1 MSIDYLAKLNAHS
14 RDKNI
19 TFKDEGHIYNVCGE
33 TDFTSVTT
41 WIHSFVENFDADQI
55 ITNMMSSK
63 NWKSSKYYGKTRG
76 QIKAIWDENRINAS
90 TAGTKLHYDI
100 ECVYNQMEVK
110 NDSIKKMSY
119 LLNSF
124 FKRQMVINYIY
135 NHPDRVIRFYR
146 MHNKIYVRFNI
157 YDDINFNETTEW
169 CVNYHIGEIEIQK
182 YQDIL
187 DANITGITN
196 FSVTGFEKRMKD
208 SKINLGLNIG
218 IKIYE

>member
-1 MSIDYLAKLNAHS
+1 MPYDKEKKMIYTKLVGVTGANYNPASDNDVYSIYNPDKSEDPLPVSFTYKNDVSLGLKPKEMLSANYQKINSLIMHVNRCSID
-14 RDKNI
+14 
-19 TFKDEGHIYNVCGE
+19 
-33 TDFTSVTT
+33 
-41 WIHSFVENFDADQI
+41 
-55 ITNMMSSK
+55 
-63 NWKSSKYYGKTRG
+63 
-76 QIKAIWDENRINAS
+76 
-90 TAGTKLHYDI
+90 
-100 ECVYNQMEVK
+100 EVK
-110 NDSIKKMSY
+110 NESIKKMSY

-146 MHNKIYVRFNI
+146 MHNKIYVRFSI